1 MNELKVTFY
10 LKKNEERADGT
21 VPVLGRIRI
30 GKSMVQF
37 STKVYVIPD
46 LWDVK
51 SGRAVGKSKPS
62 VATNKEL
69 DRILLDIHAACKD
82 LLAKKESVSAVDVK
96 NASPFKAFHPSRK
109 HWFRIMG
116 SSMRTSLRK

>member
-21 VPVLGRIRI
+21 MPILGRIRI

-37 STKVYVIPD
+37 STKVYAIPD

-51 SGRAVGKSKPS
+51 SGRAVGKSKQ
-62 VATNKEL
+62 
-69 DRILLDIHAACKD
+69 
-82 LLAKKESVSAVDVK
+82 
-96 NASPFKAFHPSRK
+96 ASRSHQQGA
-109 HWFRIMG
+109 
-116 SSMRTSLRK
+116 